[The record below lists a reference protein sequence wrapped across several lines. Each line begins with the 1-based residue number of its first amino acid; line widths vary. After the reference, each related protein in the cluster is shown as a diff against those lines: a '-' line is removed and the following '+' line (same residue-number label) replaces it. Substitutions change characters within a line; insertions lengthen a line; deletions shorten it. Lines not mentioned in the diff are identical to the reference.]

1 MSLRP
6 FASQALSHGALIAL
20 LIVVPAVEG
29 CAGKKST
36 QPDVTVAVSSAGIT
50 PVVKTLLP
58 PAGAGNGADIS
69 NNAPAPDTAPDLGT
83 AHTDAPTAQPDGSAG
98 VSTTR

>member
-1 MSLRP
+1 MRL
-6 FASQALSHGALIAL
+6 GALAAL
-20 LIVVPAVEG
+20 LISVPTLQG

-69 NNAPAPDTAPDLGT
+69 NNAPAPR
-83 AHTDAPTAQPDGSAG
+83 
-98 VSTTR
+98 TTPEVATP